1 MVKLKLKAYKSFQR
15 QKKNMKKDAEK
26 KQKSFMAMKQ
36 EIKYKFKAIDKS
48 NLDLDI
54 LESSD

>member
-26 KQKSFMAMKQ
+26 KQKSFM
-36 EIKYKFKAIDKS
+36 
-48 NLDLDI
+48 
-54 LESSD
+54 